1 MAARPYRT
9 VELHDRRSLD
19 FLIFHFV
26 PPYVFRHK
34 QSDDTGEGKQR
45 KGKPKSDT
53 AAVPR
58 LRTRNLLC
66 PFAAVAAGF
75 RHAAVPSG
83 DDGRRDKVIAL
94 NETAEHGG
102 CLCAALRPLGA
113 RIPSSCTFRI
123 PLPTIQPMAGSAQED
138 TCPASVK
145 PDRSLAA
152 DTS

>member
-19 FLIFHFV
+19 FLIFHFA

-102 CLCAALRPLGA
+102 CLCAALRPLGGQESRPHA
-113 RIPSSCTFRI
+113 RLESRCPQSSPWQGAPRRTPVRR
-123 PLPTIQPMAGSAQED
+123 Q
-138 TCPASVK
+138 
-145 PDRSLAA
+145 
-152 DTS
+152 